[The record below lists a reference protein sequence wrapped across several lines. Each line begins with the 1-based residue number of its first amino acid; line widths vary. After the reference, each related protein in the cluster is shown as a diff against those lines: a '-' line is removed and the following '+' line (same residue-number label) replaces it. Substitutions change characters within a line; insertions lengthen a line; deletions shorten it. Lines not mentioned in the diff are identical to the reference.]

1 MSLGIRPTDA
11 LVHRLLQQNTRS
23 ATETSRD
30 SGAKQS
36 HVEDQV
42 NISSEARKGSA
53 SKQSGQTYTPSGQSA
68 AYKQEDLE
76 ARLLKMYSHSQET

>member
-23 ATETSRD
+23 TAESQSD
-30 SGAKQS
+30 SSLKKG
-36 HVEDQV
+36 HVTDQV

-53 SKQSGQTYTPSGQSA
+53 NKANTQTYSASGQGV

-76 ARLLKMYSHSQET
+76 ARLLKMYSHL